1 LAQAKFSIKVELRE
15 WGMQVFFSDDLNPV
29 QLEAVRQTDGPM
41 IIFAGAGSGK
51 TRVLTYRVAH
61 LLQRGVSPFRIL
73 AVTFTNRA
81 SAEMQRRVINLAGPA
96 GRDVWISTFHSLAVR
111 ILRR

>member
-1 LAQAKFSIKVELRE
+1 
-15 WGMQVFFSDDLNPV
+15 MQVFFNDDLNPV
-29 QLEAVRQTDGPM
+29 QLEAVRQTEGPL

-81 SAEMQRRVINLAGPA
+81 SQEMRQRTINLAGPA

-111 ILRR
+111 ILRQEVQYTPYDRNFS